1 MEYLRKLI
9 SNRNFYLF
17 LIILLA
23 VFLRFYQ
30 LGDVPSGLTNDE
42 TNIGYEAYS
51 ILLTGKD
58 QWNNFMPLTNFK
70 GFGDYPPPLY
80 IYLTTPFV
88 WMFGLNS
95 FSVRITS
102 AIFGVLSVIA
112 IYFLGKKLFNEK
124 VGIFSALFLGIMPW
138 ALGLSRMGIESNV
151 GILFTILA
159 LLAGFKNNSIKF
171 LYPTAILLALTMYTY
186 SAYILFAPLVFGL
199 ILFFNLGKF
208 SLRNLLLPLVI
219 FVLLIL
225 PLFIHKD
232 SASVRFS
239 QVGLINNVNSVGLIN
254 TLNDER
260 GQCLKSYYPVFCKVV
275 DNKVTLYVST
285 FFKNYLAHFS
295 PNFLYINGTVTQ
307 YSILP
312 QRGLDYIFDSL
323 LLFFGLYF
331 LLRKNKDLKVSF
343 IFLLLFLLSAL
354 PDSLTGDGNY
364 SRASIMQPFI
374 ALIDGLGFYYIFEL
388 KIFKNRKIKYLA
400 FFSTLL
406 IVVFSIT
413 SFYAVYLTYFK
424 NNYSIFSQYGY
435 QDLMIKVKA
444 QKNNYDKIYIS
455 RHLNDTKQ
463 YVYYLF
469 YNKYSPQKYQSKKD
483 VSYSQSSDGWISI
496 DRIENI
502 YFVQNPP
509 PVHLISPFGKDK
521 VLLISNPVDFP
532 KNIKLAFVVKDKLGN
547 VLFKAINLSDLLE
560 YNKEQEALRLK
571 GNI

>member
-1 MEYLRKLI
+1 
-9 SNRNFYLF
+9 
-17 LIILLA
+17 
-23 VFLRFYQ
+23 
-30 LGDVPSGLTNDE
+30 
-42 TNIGYEAYS
+42 
-51 ILLTGKD
+51 
-58 QWNNFMPLTNFK
+58 
-70 GFGDYPPPLY
+70 
-80 IYLTTPFV
+80 
-88 WMFGLNS
+88 
-95 FSVRITS
+95 
-102 AIFGVLSVIA
+102 
-112 IYFLGKKLFNEK
+112 
-124 VGIFSALFLGIMPW
+124 
-138 ALGLSRMGIESNV
+138 
-151 GILFTILA
+151 
-159 LLAGFKNNSIKF
+159 
-171 LYPTAILLALTMYTY
+171 
-186 SAYILFAPLVFGL
+186 
-199 ILFFNLGKF
+199 
-208 SLRNLLLPLVI
+208 
-219 FVLLIL
+219 
-225 PLFIHKD
+225 LFIHKD

-260 GQCLKSYYPVFCKVV
+260 GQCLKSYYPVFCKVL
-275 DNKVTLYVST
+275 DNRVTLYAST

-331 LLRKNKDLKVSF
+331 LLRKNKDLKLSF

-406 IVVFSIT
+406 IVVFSVT

-435 QDLMIKVKA
+435 QDLMTKVKA

-483 VSYSQSSDGWISI
+483 VSYSQGSGGWISI